1 MSIPD
6 FHEGDQAQPGAA
18 IAQVIDP
25 QDMELS
31 AKVSENDRANVS
43 VGQPVEVRFDSFAG
57 RVFHGALKSAAGMVQ
72 RNFFWDD
79 DQGSRYDITIQL
91 SDSDPRLRPGLTAE
105 IVILGEKKPN
115 TLYIPRQ
122 TVFQKEGAQTV
133 FLRKGTGFEQLP
145 VKVDAENESRAAIE
159 GLKEGEEVAFID
171 PTAPRKAA
179 SSPET
184 AAPGGGTP

>member
-25 QDMELS
+25 RDMELS
-31 AKVSENDRANVS
+31 AKVSENDRPNIS
-43 VGQPVEVRFDSFAG
+43 VGQPAEIRFDALAG
-57 RVFHGALKSAAGMVQ
+57 RVFHGVLKSAAGMVQ

-79 DQGSRYDITIQL
+79 DQGSRYDITVQL
-91 SDSDPRLRPGLTAE
+91 SDSDPRLRPGLTAA

-122 TVFQKEGAQTV
+122 AVFQKEGAQTV
-133 FLRKGTGFEQLP
+133 FLRKGRSFEQLP

-179 SSPET
+179 SSPAT